1 MNILYEK
8 RRRFLSYIVG
18 YLILSLIFSCSQ
30 NEIYVTEINNF
41 IEADKRAGYRNSVTF
56 WYENKLY
63 SIKEKAVYD
72 FSRNLLKVIVYYPE
86 GTFELERNDLIQDE
100 KLLQFY
106 GFPLKLTILLKN
118 SDSIS
123 INNQL
128 FFIKERVDTLIDK
141 RNQSSKM
148 YILSNSRKDVLEN

>member
-8 RRRFLSYIVG
+8 SRRLLTYIVG
-18 YLILSLIFSCSQ
+18 YLILSLVFSCSQ
-30 NEIYVTEINNF
+30 SEIHVKEINNF
-41 IEADKRAGYRNSVTF
+41 IEADQRAGYRNSGTF

-72 FSRNLLKVIVYYPE
+72 FSRNLLKVIIYYPE
-86 GTFELERNDLIQDE
+86 GRFELERNDLIHEE
-100 KLLQFY
+100 KLLQLY
-106 GFPLKLTILLKN
+106 GFPLKLTISLKN

-123 INNQL
+123 INSQL

-148 YILSNSRKDVLEN
+148 YILSTSRKDVLEN